1 MGFAG
6 VGLCAPAHSFGG
18 SRTIPLSHLHTRVHT
33 LICLYF
39 RTDPF
44 PCDAIHAAVYP
55 KVLLPLMAFVL
66 LCVCVRERERAR
78 ARARERVRARER
90 AKTRARER
98 ERKREGDTHIL
109 TSIDIYICTHTYTHA
124 YTHKYLEE
132 KAADGHHR
140 HIQTFVAMRARV
152 FYVLEALVELG
163 PRGHQG
169 LLGPSSVAAL
179 CT

>member
-1 MGFAG
+1 
-6 VGLCAPAHSFGG
+6 V
-18 SRTIPLSHLHTRVHT
+18 
-33 LICLYF
+33 
-39 RTDPF
+39 
-44 PCDAIHAAVYP
+44 
-55 KVLLPLMAFVL
+55 
-66 LCVCVRERERAR
+66 CVCVRERESAR
-78 ARARERVRARER
+78 ASERESESERARENESE
-90 AKTRARER
+90 RER
-98 ERKREGDTHIL
+98 EEEGGRYTHTDLHRYIYMHTHI
-109 TSIDIYICTHTYTHA
+109 HTCIH
-124 YTHKYLEE
+124 THKYLEE

>member
-1 MGFAG
+1 LGFAG
-6 VGLCAPAHSFGG
+6 VGLCAQAHSFGG
-18 SRTIPLSHLHTRVHT
+18 SRTIPLSHLRTRVHT

-66 LCVCVRERERAR
+66 LCVCVRERESAR
-78 ARARERVRARER
+78 ASERESESERARENESE
-90 AKTRARER
+90 RER
-98 ERKREGDTHIL
+98 EEEGGRYTHTDLHRYIYMHTHI
-109 TSIDIYICTHTYTHA
+109 HTCIH
-124 YTHKYLEE
+124 THKYLEE